1 MVKIIWSNL
10 ALADLRSI
18 HDFIANDSAY
28 YAENQIDKIIER
40 IGQLERFP
48 SLGRVVPEFN
58 SQSLRELI
66 EGHYRIVYSLKDE
79 QVEIARIHHSAK
91 QFE

>member
-1 MVKIIWSNL
+1 M
-10 ALADLRSI
+10 
-18 HDFIANDSAY
+18 
-28 YAENQIDKIIER
+28 DKIIER
-40 IGQLERFP
+40 IDQLERFP

-58 SQSLRELI
+58 SQTLHELI

-91 QFE
+91 QIE